1 MDDNCQ
7 LTGMEITSLDLTSER
22 CPMALLLAKRAAKG
36 LSFDQGLQ
44 IHIADSGAR
53 QDIPRYLLNHGFNIE
68 EQADSQQ
75 ELVIIVTKR
84 Q

>member
-1 MDDNCQ
+1 
-7 LTGMEITSLDLTSER
+7 
-22 CPMALLLAKRAAKG
+22 MALLLAKRAAKELTFG
-36 LSFDQGLQ
+36 QGLK
-44 IHIADSGAR
+44 IRISDSGAR

-68 EQADSQQ
+68 ELAVTQQ